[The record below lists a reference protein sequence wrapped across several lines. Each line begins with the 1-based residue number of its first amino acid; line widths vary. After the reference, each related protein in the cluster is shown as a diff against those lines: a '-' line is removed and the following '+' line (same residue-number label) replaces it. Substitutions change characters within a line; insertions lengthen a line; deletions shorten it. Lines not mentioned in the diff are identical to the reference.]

1 MSLSLPYFEVHLL
14 LNDVTKVNTKG
25 TFNPFTQSF
34 NLNYKLITPNIIC
47 KKRAMG
53 RDFYLKGEAH
63 GTMEKIE
70 FFGNG
75 KIFSSKNKKPLA
87 IIKLKNG
94 NIDKSLKTVTCDYQF
109 KVDNLTQM
117 SRNKYNGKIEIV
129 GKILYHKGIQIS
141 GGSED
146 LGGYANFHYQ
156 DDKTAIKLTS
166 LSAEKLLYL
175 LNYPAT
181 IDAKINGT
189 IDYHLTNDTAT
200 IDLGLKDINFVNCI
214 TTQNLYRVLKIDM
227 QKSSFSY
234 GQFIAKV
241 DKEHLNCDFKIQNK
255 NSHLYLTNAQID
267 QNNNT
272 IKAHFDIK
280 MQNQKLSGK
289 LYGPLYEPN
298 IKINMGALLAFK
310 VKQMMNPATGFDMK
324 SKFDCIKGVA
334 DGLFGGFF

>member
-1 MSLSLPYFEVHLL
+1 MEHIIKSFFYLILAIFTFTVFLLYSTFGNNLLLPYASKYLTKKLNDRIQVEVTDMSLSLPYFEAHFL
-14 LNDVTKVNTKG
+14 LNDITKVKTKG
-25 TFNPFTQSF
+25 SINPFTQSF
-34 NLNYKLITPNIIC
+34 KLDYKLITPNIIC

-75 KIFSSKNKKPLA
+75 KIFSSKNQKPLA

-94 NIDKSLKTVTCDYQF
+94 NIDKTLKTVTCDYQF
-109 KVDNLTQM
+109 KVDNLALMTKH
-117 SRNKYNGKIEIV
+117 KYNGAINV
-129 GKILYHKGIQIS
+129 LGKILYHKGLQIT
-141 GGSED
+141 GGSEN

-214 TTQNLYRVLKIDM
+214 TTQN
-227 QKSSFSY
+227 
-234 GQFIAKV
+234 
-241 DKEHLNCDFKIQNK
+241 
-255 NSHLYLTNAQID
+255 QIGR
-267 QNNNT
+267 
-272 IKAHFDIK
+272 AH
-280 MQNQKLSGK
+280 
-289 LYGPLYEPN
+289 
-298 IKINMGALLAFK
+298 
-310 VKQMMNPATGFDMK
+310 V
-324 SKFDCIKGVA
+324 
-334 DGLFGGFF
+334 